1 MDNKKVS
8 ARLLLAI
15 SAPLLYVDPRI
26 FLSIKFKFKGEE
38 SVEDGVLVPDY
49 TSGQSFSWQ
58 V

>member
-49 TSGQSFSWQ
+49 TSGQSLS
-58 V
+58 